1 MESMQNENDA
11 KTSGES
17 KNFEGRM
24 IAKSEIVKKQLKYI
38 ACLTA
43 TNRRVRQ
50 AIRNVMRAQR
60 CKIEEICLN
69 KELLKFVGQMYLFW
83 QAGAKT
89 VENVTFG
96 EQSQRRKKG

>member
-1 MESMQNENDA
+1 MKSMQNQKVA

-24 IAKSEIVKKQLKYI
+24 VAKSEIIKKQWKHI

-50 AIRNVMRAQR
+50 TIGNVMRAQR
-60 CKIEEICLN
+60 CKTEEIGP
-69 KELLKFVGQMYLFW
+69 KQELLKFVW
-83 QAGAKT
+83 KI
-89 VENVTFG
+89 
-96 EQSQRRKKG
+96 